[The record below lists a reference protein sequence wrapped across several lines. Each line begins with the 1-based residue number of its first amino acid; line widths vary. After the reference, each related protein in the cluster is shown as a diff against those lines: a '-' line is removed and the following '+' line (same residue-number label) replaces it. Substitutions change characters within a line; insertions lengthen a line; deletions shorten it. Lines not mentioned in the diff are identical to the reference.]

1 MKKRGIKLAA
11 IAVAA
16 VFALTLAGCGDG
28 GETVSVQSVGD
39 IAGIGSTSAA
49 DRFPGIVV
57 AGQTESIKLDE
68 GMTVKERYVEEGH
81 TTLRQHSSLWS
92 RRGWRFRV

>member
-1 MKKRGIKLAA
+1 MKKRGIKLVAAAA
-11 IAVAA
+11 IASM
-16 VFALTLAGCGDG
+16 ALALAGCGGG

-39 IAGIGSTSAA
+39 IAGIGSTAAA

-68 GMTVKERYVEEGH
+68 GMTVKERYVEEGQQVKAGE
-81 TTLRQHSSLWS
+81 LIARLS
-92 RRGWRFRV
+92 